1 MCQRTISGEMVSLCP
16 SMNWFVSRY
25 AYRTGGSFQESLK
38 KERQQHPE
46 SPRRARSR
54 ACCAPP
60 LRSVLTAPGFPDRA
74 SPFQSSMVSTA
85 PQPCPSLVGRRDG
98 LPGGYGRKRDSRRT
112 VRIRGGVVITIACAF
127 HRASNAVPGVL
138 VSEANEGGSRD
149 AKRLS
154 SCGKSPIVQQLRTAC
169 SPDVRV
175 NEVNAGLEDE
185 RVSVPV
191 D

>member
-38 KERQQHPE
+38 ERE
-46 SPRRARSR
+46 TATPRKPSARSGPG

-60 LRSVLTAPGFPDRA
+60 CGRCLLRPGSRTAPRPF
-74 SPFQSSMVSTA
+74 SPPWSAQHRSPA
-85 PQPCPSLVGRRDG
+85 LPLVGRRDG

-138 VSEANEGGSRD
+138 VSEANEVVRETRSASRH
-149 AKRLS
+149 AENLRLS
-154 SCGKSPIVQQLRTAC
+154 SSSGELALLMSA
-169 SPDVRV
+169 
-175 NEVNAGLEDE
+175 
-185 RVSVPV
+185 
-191 D
+191 